1 MTSQSWK
8 SVTWNKHRVWHPQRV
23 FHTIPLRSVCL
34 ADWRRSDQPVLVES
48 SIWNFIFQILCYNSG
63 FNSLTLTS
71 VSNKFRCFF
80 NFFYGP
86 LTVLSSPLFHLMV
99 FVGLNWIIFIKKGS
113 IGCFWTV
120 EEKEVLHR
128 SWSPGFDRLNRLIV
142 FPLCS
147 DWDSEFISGAKQF
160 RPASLL
166 SAPKEKNTNVI
177 EIPIMKPFPH
187 RLTLAQTHSQAKQ
200 FLRLIGYEWL
210 IRLTPL
216 SC

>member
-1 MTSQSWK
+1 MRPLCGKRKGVYQSKTMTSQSWK
-8 SVTWNKHRVWHPQRV
+8 SVTWNKHREFFTLSLLEVSVWLTEEDLTNQ
-23 FHTIPLRSVCL
+23 FL
-34 ADWRRSDQPVLVES
+34 WKVL
-48 SIWNFIFQILCYNSG
+48 ILCYNSG

-128 SWSPGFDRLNRLIV
+128 SWSPGFDRINRLIV
-142 FPLCS
+142 FPLCP

-166 SAPKEKNTNVI
+166 SAPKRRTQ
-177 EIPIMKPFPH
+177 M
-187 RLTLAQTHSQAKQ
+187 
-200 FLRLIGYEWL
+200 
-210 IRLTPL
+210 
-216 SC
+216 